1 MALSDASR
9 EIIART
15 QFFQELRITPLMI
28 PVVLSDNQSALDIA
42 ENPKNYQRAK
52 HIDIRY
58 HFIRHAL
65 RNNQLSIDY
74 IPSTHQPADVLTKA
88 LGPQIHHQLVSLM
101 GLKNKDV

>member
-1 MALSDASR
+1 
-9 EIIART
+9 
-15 QFFQELRITPLMI
+15 MI
-28 PVVLSDNQSALDIA
+28 PVILSDNQSALDIA

-88 LGPQIHHQLVSLM
+88 NTPPVGIAHGSQKQRCLNLFFLQTTPGMLHNRLLVAYAVALG
-101 GLKNKDV
+101 